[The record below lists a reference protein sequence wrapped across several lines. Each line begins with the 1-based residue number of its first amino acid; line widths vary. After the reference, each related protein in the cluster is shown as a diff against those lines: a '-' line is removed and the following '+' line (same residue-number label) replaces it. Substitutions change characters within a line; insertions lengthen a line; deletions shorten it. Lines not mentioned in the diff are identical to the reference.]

1 MNFIIIETIKRDNN
15 LFYAE
20 TLNEAL
26 DYVAKLAKEIDE
38 DGELEGFD
46 EESGTA
52 WGETANHDNW
62 DIKIVSV
69 SEIQHI

>member
-1 MNFIIIETIKRDNN
+1 MNFIIVETIERDTN

-38 DGELEGFD
+38 DGELGEFD
-46 EESGTA
+46 EETGMA

-62 DIKIVSV
+62 DIKIISV